1 MDATSITQLVSSI
14 GFPIVMCGALFWY
27 MIEQNKEH
35 AEESKE
41 MRAAIESL
49 KEAITQLIA
58 SLKETK

>member
-41 MRAAIESL
+41 MRTAIESL